1 MYLNRETIETKGD
14 LCKSLLIKIFYKL
27 PMSVNTLGIIPARYA
42 SSRFP
47 GKPLVMIDGK
57 SMIMRVYEQTL
68 KTTVLDRVIV
78 STDDERIFN
87 HVKDC
92 GGEVMMTSES
102 HVSGTSRIGEVVES
116 LSFLGHCPYDVIV
129 NIQGDEPFIDP
140 SQIDLTVSLFSN
152 PQVLI
157 GTLIRKIES
166 SEDLLNP
173 NVVKV
178 IVDHEGKAMYFSRSP
193 IPYFRGIPQDSWL
206 DNNDYYKH
214 IGLYAYRSS
223 VLKTLL
229 NLPPAPPESAES
241 LEQLRWLYHGYNIH
255 TAVTDIET
263 VGIDV
268 PEDLLKLTNNA

>member
-1 MYLNRETIETKGD
+1 MAINI
-14 LCKSLLIKIFYKL
+14 
-27 PMSVNTLGIIPARYA
+27 LGVIPARYA

-68 KTTVLDRVIV
+68 KTTILNRVIV

-87 HVKDC
+87 HVKEC
-92 GGEVMMTSES
+92 GGEVMMTSEA
-102 HVSGTSRIGEVVES
+102 HVSGTSRIGEVVEN
-116 LSFLGHCPYDVIV
+116 LSFLGKCPYDVIV

-140 SQIDLTVSLFSN
+140 SQIDLVVSLFDD
-152 PQVLI
+152 PDVQI
-157 GTLIRKIES
+157 GTLIREIGNS
-166 SEDLLNP
+166 DDLFNA

-178 IVDHEGKAMYFSRSP
+178 VADHSGKVLYFSRSP
-193 IPYFRGIPQDSWL
+193 IPYFRGVPQDSWL
-206 DNNDYYKH
+206 DHHIYYRH

-223 VLKTLL
+223 ILNPIL
-229 NLPPAPPESAES
+229 NLPAAPPELAES
-241 LEQLRWLYHGYNIH
+241 LEQLRWLYYGYRIH
-255 TAVTDIET
+255 AAITDIET

>member
-1 MYLNRETIETKGD
+1 
-14 LCKSLLIKIFYKL
+14 
-27 PMSVNTLGIIPARYA
+27 MSIRTLGVIPARYA

-47 GKPLVMIDGK
+47 GKPLAMIDGK

-68 KTTVLDRVIV
+68 KTTVLNRVIV

-102 HVSGTSRIGEVVES
+102 HMSGTSRIGEVVEN
-116 LSFLGHCPYDVIV
+116 LSFMSQCPYDVIV

-140 SQIDLTVSLFSN
+140 SQIDLIVSLFFKPEVS
-152 PQVLI
+152 I
-157 GTLIRKIES
+157 GTLIRKIEN
-166 SEDLLNP
+166 SEDLFNP

-178 IVDHEGKAMYFSRSP
+178 VVDDEGKAMYFSRSP
-193 IPYFRGIPQDSWL
+193 IPYLRGIPQEDWVGNQ
-206 DNNDYYKH
+206 DFYKH
-214 IGLYAYRSS
+214 IGLYAYRAT
-223 VLKTLL
+223 VLKQIL
-229 NLPPAPPESAES
+229 NLPEAPPEVAES
-241 LEQLRWLYHGYNIH
+241 LEQLRWLYHGYSIH
-255 TAVTDIET
+255 TAITDIET

>member
-1 MYLNRETIETKGD
+1 M
-14 LCKSLLIKIFYKL
+14 SL
-27 PMSVNTLGIIPARYA
+27 STLGVIPARYA

-78 STDDERIFN
+78 STDDKRIFD

-92 GGEVMMTSES
+92 GGEVMMTAES
-102 HVSGTSRIGEVVES
+102 HVSGTSRIGEVVDN
-116 LSFLGHCPYDVIV
+116 LSFLGQCPYDVIV

-140 SQIDLTVSLFSN
+140 SQIDLAVSLFNS
-152 PQVLI
+152 PEVLI
-157 GTLIRKIES
+157 GTLIRKIDNN
-166 SEDLLNP
+166 EDLLNP

-178 IVDHEGKAMYFSRSP
+178 VVDHNGKALFFSRSP
-193 IPYFRGIPQDSWL
+193 IPYFRGVPQDSWS
-206 DNNDYYKH
+206 DNYDFYRH

-223 VLKTLL
+223 VLKAIL
-229 NLPPAPPESAES
+229 NLPQSPPETAES
-241 LEQLRWLYHGYNIH
+241 LEQLRWLYHGYSIH

>member
-1 MYLNRETIETKGD
+1 
-14 LCKSLLIKIFYKL
+14 
-27 PMSVNTLGIIPARYA
+27 MSISTLGVIPARYA

-87 HVKDC
+87 HVKEC
-92 GGEVMMTSES
+92 GGEVMMTAGS
-102 HVSGTSRIGEVVES
+102 HVSGTSRIGEVVDN
-116 LSFLGHCPYDVIV
+116 LSFLGQCPYDVIV

-140 SQIDLTVSLFSN
+140 SQIDLTVSLFNN
-152 PQVLI
+152 PDVLI
-157 GTLIRKIES
+157 GTLIRNIDNE
-166 SEDLLNP
+166 EDLLNP

-178 IVDHEGKAMYFSRSP
+178 VVDQAGKAMYFSRSP
-193 IPYFRGIPQDSWL
+193 IPYFRGIPQDTWAA
-206 DNNDYYKH
+206 NYEYYRH

-223 VLKTLL
+223 ILKTIL
-229 NLPPAPPESAES
+229 NLPTSPPEAAES
-241 LEQLRWLYHGYNIH
+241 LEQLRWLYNGYSIH

>member
-1 MYLNRETIETKGD
+1 MAI
-14 LCKSLLIKIFYKL
+14 S
-27 PMSVNTLGIIPARYA
+27 TLGIIPARYA

-68 KTTVLDRVIV
+68 KTTLLNRVIV

-92 GGEVMMTSES
+92 GGEVMMTAES
-102 HVSGTSRIGEVVES
+102 HMSGTSRIGEVVEN
-116 LSFLGHCPYDVIV
+116 LSFLGKCPYDVVV

-140 SQIDLTVSLFSN
+140 SQIDLVVSLFN
-152 PQVLI
+152 DPEVVI
-157 GTLIRKIES
+157 GTLIRKIID
-166 SEDLLNP
+166 SEDLINP

-178 IVDHEGKAMYFSRSP
+178 VVGQDGKAMYFSRSA
-193 IPYFRGIPQDSWL
+193 IPYFRGIPQDGWL
-206 DNNDYYKH
+206 DHQDYFRH
-214 IGLYAYRSS
+214 IGLYAYKAS
-223 VLKTLL
+223 VLKLIL
-229 NLPPAPPESAES
+229 SLPEAPPEAAES
-241 LEQLRWLYHGYNIH
+241 LEQLRWLYHGYSIH
-255 TAVTDIET
+255 TAITDIET